1 MAINWKWPGLVWLEH
16 TGENVAIGFSGTVL
30 GAMLASK
37 TQDFAAVD
45 WWHVL
50 NQAGFVSLTFFLT
63 AVVSLK
69 AGRGVGN
76 GTASFNPR
84 VVAGKFTCR
93 HRLGQRGTSS

>member
-16 TGENVAIGFSGTVL
+16 TGENVLIGFAGTIL

-37 TQDFAAVD
+37 TQDFGGVD
-45 WWHVL
+45 WVHVL
-50 NQAGFVSLTFFLT
+50 NQAGFVALTFFLT

-84 VVAGKFTCR
+84 VVAGKLVGR
-93 HRLGQRGTSS
+93 HRRSGR